1 MTRFRSL
8 ARGRSLAAWA
18 VACALAAELTA
29 CSIGHAGDGKRP
41 PASEDGLG
49 AARPASEVAV
59 EPLPPPDLTLSTNPD
74 LGPFHPGGT
83 IRLPITAGQDHW
95 VYVNFSAQLV
105 HPSAGDPIRVN
116 PPQAVDSIFWNSGS
130 GRSQSAGWTQA
141 SLHLADPSPGSTVEI
156 TVAAGLRAEDGRVLT
171 GDQRFVIQLVAPARV
186 HITLEGAGYGP
197 GGKTVATSDHPA
209 DLTATP
215 TVFRP
220 GPAELRVAFSSPVD
234 REEVWKAIRDQLGGA
249 AAGYRIEFGQPAW
262 DENGKSLTV
271 RLQQTVT
278 PLGAGVFDGRPSLR
292 LNLSTV
298 KDVDG
303 VPVDPAGAAL
313 EWLVVRPVTV
323 YAVSDPAQ
331 LLDGTA
337 EGRAAGEVAALP
349 SLRPAGPRPWLDGH
363 LLTWRLAAEEA
374 ECYTQALV
382 DWNLSAGTA
391 LDAGAPVDACL
402 SWAGWDPQG
411 HGLLLASLQTLV
423 RLDLGGGEPEPVY
436 RVPDDR
442 ILVGM
447 AIAPDGRIALFEAT
461 PPAGGGEV
469 GSIDLLVVDV
479 HGKVLAK
486 VPQVSDLVSEESLW
500 RPIQASWSDDGEM
513 LAFTA
518 LRVREHESEPA
529 VLPDVSETLSLWR
542 PKASTET
549 GPEELDVP
557 VTTVSWRPGTHQILV
572 GDRLYDVD
580 TKKSRKNLGDVNV
593 LPYTDVLWSPD
604 GRYMAF
610 LDRPQG
616 GMKGVLVD
624 LETGRRKEGDFLP
637 LGWDPATG
645 QFYWC
650 KTRW

>member
-1 MTRFRSL
+1 MTLSRSL
-8 ARGRSLAAWA
+8 ARARSLAALTS
-18 VACALAAELTA
+18 ACTLAAALTA

-41 PASEDGLG
+41 LASEDGLG
-49 AARPASEVAV
+49 AARPPSEA
-59 EPLPPPDLTLSTNPD
+59 
-74 LGPFHPGGT
+74 
-83 IRLPITAGQDHW
+83 
-95 VYVNFSAQLV
+95 
-105 HPSAGDPIRVN
+105 
-116 PPQAVDSIFWNSGS
+116 AVD
-130 GRSQSAGWTQA
+130 TQ
-141 SLHLADPSPGSTVEI
+141 P
-156 TVAAGLRAEDGRVLT
+156 
-171 GDQRFVIQLVAPARV
+171 VAPAHV
-186 HITLEGAGYGP
+186 HITLEGVGYGI

-209 DLTATP
+209 DAP
-215 TVFRP
+215 AAPAVFRP

-234 REEVWKAIRDQLGGA
+234 RDEVWKAIRDQLVGA
-249 AAGYRIEFGQPAW
+249 ATGYRIELGQPVW
-262 DENGKSLTV
+262 DESGKSLAV

-292 LNLSTV
+292 LDLSTV

-303 VPVDPAGAAL
+303 APVDPAGAAL

-323 YAVSDPAQ
+323 YAISDPAQ
-331 LLDGTA
+331 LLDGTT
-337 EGRAAGEVAALP
+337 EGRAVGELAALP

-363 LLTWRLAAEEA
+363 LLMWRFAAEEA
-374 ECYTQALV
+374 ECDARALV

-411 HGLLLASLQTLV
+411 HDLLLTSLQTLV
-423 RLDLGGGEPEPVY
+423 RLDLDGGEPEPVY

-442 ILVGM
+442 LLVGM

-461 PPAGGGEV
+461 PPAGGAEV
-469 GSIDLLVVDV
+469 GSIDLLVVDL
-479 HGKVLAK
+479 HGKVMAK
-486 VPQVSDLVSEESLW
+486 VPQVSDLVSEEGLW

-518 LRVREHESEPA
+518 LRVREHVSEPA
-529 VLPDVSETLSLWR
+529 ALPDVSEALSVWR
-542 PKASTET
+542 PKAPTGT

-580 TKKSRKNLGDVNV
+580 TKTSRKSLGDVKV
-593 LPYTDVLWSPD
+593 LPYTDVFWSPD

-610 LDRPQG
+610 LDPSQG
-616 GMKGVLVD
+616 RMRGVLVD
-624 LETGRRKEGDFLP
+624 LETGRGKEGDFLP
-637 LGWDPATG
+637 LGWEPATG

-650 KTRW
+650 RTRVGVQ